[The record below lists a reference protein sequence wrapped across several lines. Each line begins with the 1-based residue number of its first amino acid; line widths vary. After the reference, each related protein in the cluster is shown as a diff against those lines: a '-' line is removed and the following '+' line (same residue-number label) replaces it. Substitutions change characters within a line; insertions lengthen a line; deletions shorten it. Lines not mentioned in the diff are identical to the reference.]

1 MKYDFSYIESVC
13 AADAKKCMR
22 CGKCSGSCP
31 AFNEMEIHPH
41 EYVSLMNKGKLDKAF
56 LKPESMFACL
66 SCMTCSER
74 CPRGVEPSRIIEA
87 LRNAYLRQQGETN
100 LKFEEVPCIASDEK
114 VPQQLLVTAFRKY
127 TK

>member
-1 MKYDFSYIESVC
+1 MNYDVSYIKSVC
-13 AADAKKCMR
+13 GTETKKCMK

-31 AFNEMEIHPH
+31 AFYKMSIHPH
-41 EYVSLMNKGKLDKAF
+41 EYVSMLNKGNLKKAF
-56 LKPESMFACL
+56 ENPESLFACL

-74 CPRGVEPSRIIEA
+74 CPRGVEPSKVIEA
-87 LRNAYLRQQGETN
+87 IRNAHLRAQGETN
-100 LKFEEVPCIASDEK
+100 MKFEEVPCIAADEN